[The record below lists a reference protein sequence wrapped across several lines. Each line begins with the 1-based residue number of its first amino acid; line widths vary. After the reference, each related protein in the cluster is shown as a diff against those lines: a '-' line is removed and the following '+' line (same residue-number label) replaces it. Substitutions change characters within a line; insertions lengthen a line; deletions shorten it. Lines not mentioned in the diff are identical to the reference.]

1 MDRTRCPLCQ
11 ASTRAGVH
19 FGTGCGH
26 RLTPPLAGD
35 ALAWRFHAR
44 QTRRRA

>member
-1 MDRTRCPLCQ
+1 MDRARCPLCH
-11 ASTRAGVH
+11 APTRQGVH

-35 ALAWRFHAR
+35 TLARRFH
-44 QTRRRA
+44 TRGGRRP